1 MHVIL
6 VQPPA
11 TIAESSTMP
20 PREPPVPP
28 WDLVCLHSY
37 LLSRTGHQCQLFDAR
52 VHPAWV
58 AALEQQL
65 PYDTRQV
72 VFVVRARPFE
82 WPAALQ
88 VLRAITTLA
97 PGSLRVLC
105 GPLPTDLSAAC
116 ARCPVVDAVIAGDP
130 ELPLRA
136 LLENRYAT
144 SRLRQIPG
152 LALRGDNATA
162 VWAPDLDYLPPP
174 AWDRLPWKSYTT
186 HAQGGLRALMRLSRG
201 HPGQPADRALGGA
214 SEPLRFIPMERLA
227 ATFGKCAHLGVVE
240 TLIVDPPGIW
250 TADRLAAWCGR
261 LLDLRNTH
269 PWSLQMMPHL
279 LSPEEGETLREAG
292 CRRVE
297 LLLPTAREAELARYG
312 VRGDARALRTVT
324 RTLAAAGLEVLVR
337 GWLGGPGEE
346 RGERDRW
353 EALLRQLDF
362 PPVRFQP
369 FPLALD
375 APLMRELGTPS
386 PLPDLASWVE
396 HVDEQAAP
404 VMAWGGAPGHQRA
417 VASCAA
423 LTVYAR
429 ESWAARWSRLWTRWR
444 ETSVIDQ
451 LEQRSSALLKTAALT
466 ATPETAPRR

>member
-6 VQPPA
+6 VQPPTA
-11 TIAESSTMP
+11 AVETSAVP

-28 WDLVCLHSY
+28 WDLVCLHAY

-52 VHPAWV
+52 VHPSWL

-65 PYDTRQV
+65 PFDTQQV
-72 VFVVRARPFE
+72 VFVVRVRPFE

-88 VLRAITTLA
+88 VLRAVATLA

-105 GPLPTDLSAAC
+105 GPLPTALPAVC
-116 ARCPVVDAVIAGDP
+116 ARRPEADAVIAGDP

-152 LALRGDNATA
+152 LALHGEDTTA
-162 VWAPDLDYLPPP
+162 VWSPELNHLPAP
-174 AWDRLPWKSYTT
+174 AWDRLPWKSYTSY
-186 HAQGGLRALMRLSRG
+186 AQGGLRALMRLSRG

-250 TADRLAAWCGR
+250 TADRLAAWCGH

-269 PWSLQMMPHL
+269 PWSLQMLPHL
-279 LSPEEGETLREAG
+279 LSPDECETLRDAG

-297 LLLPTAREAELARYG
+297 LLLPSAREAELARYG
-312 VRGDARALRTVT
+312 VRGDARALRSATH
-324 RTLAAAGLEVLVR
+324 TLAASGLEVLVR
-337 GWLGGPGEE
+337 GWLGGPGEDRHE
-346 RGERDRW
+346 RAGW
-353 EALLRQLDF
+353 ESLLRQMEF

-369 FPLALD
+369 FPLAID
-375 APLMRELGTPS
+375 APLLREATTPA
-386 PLPDLASWVE
+386 PVPDLASWVE
-396 HVDEQAAP
+396 HVDEKTAP
-404 VMAWGGAPGHQRA
+404 VMAWGGAAGYDQA
-417 VASCAA
+417 QAGCAA
-423 LTVYAR
+423 LTLYAR
-429 ESWAARWSRLWTRWR
+429 ESWAARWSRLWTNWR
-444 ETSVIDQ
+444 NTSVIDQ
-451 LEQRSSALLKTAALT
+451 LEQRSRASLKTAALPV
-466 ATPETAPRR
+466 PEASAPRR